1 MPLLIFTNTIPCLH
15 STSCTEDLQAV
26 TVVTAPKRYS
36 NHLPAE
42 GLCCCYPL
50 TWYQVGDRGALINP
64 AQAARAATRGHRAK
78 RNWCLC
84 AAQARGRTQW
94 LRFKAGV
101 QLGTDDTCFVFS
113 AATMPLPRALQFVE
127 VTLASWQ
134 SVLWEPSM
142 EEGHPA
148 QLGMWGTPASALL
161 FHRSQP
167 SNAFWALGD
176 SLAR

>member
-1 MPLLIFTNTIPCLH
+1 MI
-15 STSCTEDLQAV
+15 
-26 TVVTAPKRYS
+26 VVTAPKQYS

-42 GLCCCYPL
+42 GPCCCYPL
-50 TWYQVGDRGALINP
+50 TWYQVGNRGALINP
-64 AQAARAATRGHRAK
+64 VQAARAVTRGHRAK

-101 QLGTDDTCFVFS
+101 QLGTDNTCFVVS
-113 AATMPLPRALQFVE
+113 AATMLLPRALRFVE

-134 SVLWEPSM
+134 SVLWEPSI

-148 QLGMWGTPASALL
+148 RLGMGGHLLLHCSSTGLSLQTPFGPWGTLW
-161 FHRSQP
+161 RGKRVGQ
-167 SNAFWALGD
+167 
-176 SLAR
+176 